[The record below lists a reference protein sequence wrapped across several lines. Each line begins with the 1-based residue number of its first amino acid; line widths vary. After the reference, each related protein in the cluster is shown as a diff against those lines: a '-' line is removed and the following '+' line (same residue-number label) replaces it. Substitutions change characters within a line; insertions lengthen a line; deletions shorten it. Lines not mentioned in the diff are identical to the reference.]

1 MITKPPIKVLDYS
14 YQLVR
19 IFENF
24 FIDYDTPETAEGIYD
39 IIYLHRAET
48 QDNFDD
54 VIKYANSDSKFIID
68 ITTESGNL
76 QSFLDSFK
84 ILTDLHPYKFY
95 LIVDSDVSSYL
106 SNVNVN
112 YKTIQGFELMFYAFT
127 NPHSDSIIKLTRKKD
142 FKFSNGYMS
151 FNGNL
156 RIQRIMLL
164 LELLKSGISMEN
176 ASFLFYMNT
185 SDGYKFLRDEYDIM
199 LNSMKDS
206 ELINDND
213 FQILKTT
220 SVPKILDYD
229 YSEPNRNFNI
239 LNDLYKYP
247 LNFITEN
254 VTGLAKG
261 DESPY
266 GMITFTEKTIKPF
279 LAHQLPM
286 IFGVYGLN
294 PKLRELGFDL
304 FDDFINHSSYENIKN
319 PKIRLSKMILEL
331 KRVLELDILEYHT
344 NNKNRFLNNYIRVY
358 ELANKGFDILNN
370 FRKTTLL

>member
-1 MITKPPIKVLDYS
+1 MITKSTRVLDYS

-24 FIDYDTPETAEGIYD
+24 FIDYDTPETAEGVYD

-48 QDNFDD
+48 QDDFNG
-54 VIKYANSDSKFIID
+54 VIKYATNTTKFIID

-76 QSFLDSFK
+76 QSFLDLFK
-84 ILTDLHPYKFY
+84 ILTDLYPYKFY
-95 LIVDSDVSSYL
+95 LIVDSDISSYL
-106 SNVNVN
+106 SNTNVN
-112 YKTIQGFELMFYAFT
+112 YETIQGFEIMFYAFT

-164 LELLKSGISMEN
+164 LELLKSGIDMETT
-176 ASFLFYMNT
+176 SFLFYMNT
-185 SDGYKFLRDEYDIM
+185 PDGCKFLRDEYDIM
-199 LNSMKDS
+199 LSSMKDS
-206 ELINDND
+206 NLIDDTD
-213 FQILKTT
+213 FQILKTA

-229 YSEPNRNFNI
+229 YTQPNANFNT
-239 LNDLYKYP
+239 LNNLYKYP

-254 VTGLAKG
+254 VTGMVNG
-261 DESPY
+261 DESQY

-279 LAHQLPM
+279 LAHQIPM

-294 PKLRELGFDL
+294 SKLRELGFDL

-319 PKIRLSKMILEL
+319 SKIRLSKMIIEL

-344 NNKNRFLNNYIRVY
+344 NNKNRFLNNYIKVY

-370 FRKTTLL
+370 FRKLTLL